1 MSFVWDKSDVICDLL
16 LVVKFFLLFVLL
28 IIEVWGLV
36 ILCFNE
42 FLNIMLNMFIELV
55 YYFFFMSFFC
65 WKVIL
70 RFLKFIVGVIMVI
83 ELNLFFLDIFMI
95 IFDCEEGFCLLELFL

>member
-55 YYFFFMSFFC
+55 
-65 WKVIL
+65 
-70 RFLKFIVGVIMVI
+70 
-83 ELNLFFLDIFMI
+83 
-95 IFDCEEGFCLLELFL
+95 